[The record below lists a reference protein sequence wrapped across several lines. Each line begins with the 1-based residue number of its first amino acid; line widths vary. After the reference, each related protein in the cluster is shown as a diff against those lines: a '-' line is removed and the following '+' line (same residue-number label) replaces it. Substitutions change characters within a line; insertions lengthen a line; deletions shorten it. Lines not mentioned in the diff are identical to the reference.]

1 MDENVRWSLTVS
13 KDIDQS
19 LRTFLVQ
26 RGVRNGD
33 LSKFVEEAV
42 HWRILDRV
50 ISETRA
56 ANANVAPEEIEAAV
70 AEAVEAVRVNHPLG

>member
-1 MDENVRWSLTVS
+1 MNENVRWSLTVS

-26 RGVRNGD
+26 RGMRNGD

-42 HWRILDRV
+42 HWRILDWV
-50 ISETRA
+50 IAETRA
-56 ANANVAPEEIEAAV
+56 ANVNVAPEEIEAAV
-70 AEAVEAVRVNHPLG
+70 AEAVEAVRVNHRLG